1 MTADLLDALDA
12 LTKPTTDRQPAG
24 SLREG
29 ETITRPCLLAQ
40 LREAIASDLTAGGGK
55 SLTHERIPINPV
67 ALELYGRIERDIG
80 DAYAAI
86 SGKPPALNPE
96 DVLRAWYVVFTQGN
110 PRPEIIDEWTARLHG
125 WAREIDAMFHPTMKV
140 ELVDSPCIICGK
152 AEVIDENGNLIT
164 AVITE
169 YRIQDEAMR
178 IEQTTCRACKEVWEG
193 EHGASSFRRYADEQA
208 DAAVEYQHVIDP
220 GDRIK
225 YKQALEQATAAFKGV
240 GTLYGRVRV
249 THTPTPADPAWR
261 FAAHIH
267 ETAEATA

>member
-24 SLREG
+24 SPREG
-29 ETITRPCLLAQ
+29 ETIKRPCLLAQ

-55 SLTHERIPINPV
+55 SLANERIPINPV
-67 ALELYGRIERDIG
+67 ALELYGRLEREIG

-96 DVLRAWYVVFTQGN
+96 DVLRAWYVVFTQSN

-152 AEVIDENGNLIT
+152 AEVIDDQGNLIT

-208 DAAVEYQHVIDP
+208 ATATLYEYEIP
-220 GDRIK
+220 GDRLK
-225 YKQALEQATAAFKGV
+225 YRQALEQAHAEFGSH
-240 GTLYGRVRV
+240 GTIYGRVKV